1 VRKPGIAPAGL
12 TVEYSAATA
21 VRET

>member
-21 VRET
+21 VRES